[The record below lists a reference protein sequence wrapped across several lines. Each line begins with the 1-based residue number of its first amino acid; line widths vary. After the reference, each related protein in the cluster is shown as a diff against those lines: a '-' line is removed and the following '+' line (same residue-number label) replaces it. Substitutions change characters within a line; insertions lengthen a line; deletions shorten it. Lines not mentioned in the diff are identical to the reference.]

1 MTKRDCVKLLYD
13 SIKSS
18 SSLKYNKDCYI
29 FIAVLPSM
37 PYKSFNAE
45 LTKATN
51 LSEWTKLHYA
61 EITDKEVSKPKIF
74 TKIFTPDN
82 KKILLNKLSL
92 IFRKENQFNYKISS
106 TLYTNILSIFL
117 LWSSPMIPL
126 KQQIVFLRF
135 WLIFISILMQIC
147 LQKHICVYQ
156 KLYLSLSM
164 IFVW

>member
-82 KKILLNKLSL
+82 KKFCSISL
-92 IFRKENQFNYKISS
+92 A
-106 TLYTNILSIFL
+106 
-117 LWSSPMIPL
+117 
-126 KQQIVFLRF
+126 
-135 WLIFISILMQIC
+135 
-147 LQKHICVYQ
+147 
-156 KLYLSLSM
+156 
-164 IFVW
+164 